1 MSAFS
6 NYLENAI
13 INWAFNNT
21 AMPTQLATVYVSL
34 HTADPAETG
43 ANEIVV
49 GATNY
54 ARVAVAAAGWT
65 KNASNPA
72 TATNAAEIAF
82 PTSGTVTWSATT
94 GSGVTH
100 VGIWDAQIG
109 VGTPNFLFGG
119 ALTTAK
125 IVNVGDVFKFTA
137 TNLTITVA

>member
-34 HTADPAETG
+34 HTADPSETG
-43 ANEIVV
+43 ASEVT
-49 GATNY
+49 GGNY
-54 ARVAVAAAGWT
+54 ARIAVASTGWT

-72 TATNAAEIAF
+72 SATNTAEITYPA
-82 PTSGTVTWSATT
+82 SGTVTWSAIT

-100 VGIWDAQIG
+100 VGIWDSLTTG
-109 VGTPNFLFGG
+109 NFLFGG
-119 ALTTAK
+119 ALTTPK

>member
-13 INWAFNNT
+13 INWAFGNT

-34 HTADPAETG
+34 HTADPSETG
-43 ANEIVV
+43 ASEVT
-49 GATNY
+49 GGNY
-54 ARVAVAAAGWT
+54 ARIAVAATGWT

-72 TATNAAEIAF
+72 SATNAAEIAF

-100 VGIWDAQIG
+100 VGIWDAQVG

-119 ALTTAK
+119 ALTTPK

-137 TNLTITVA
+137 NNLTITVA

>member
-13 INWAFNNT
+13 INWAFGNT

-34 HTADPAETG
+34 HTADPSETG
-43 ANEIVV
+43 ASEVT
-49 GATNY
+49 GGNY

-65 KNASNPA
+65 KNPSNPA
-72 TATNAAEIAF
+72 SATNAAEISF
-82 PTSGTVTWSATT
+82 PTSGTVTWSATA

-100 VGIWDAQIG
+100 VGIWDSAIG
-109 VGTPNFLFGG
+109 GSNNFLFGG

-137 TNLTITVA
+137 NNLTITVA

>member
-6 NYLENAI
+6 NYLENLI
-13 INWAFNNT
+13 INWAFGAT
-21 AMPTQLATVYVSL
+21 SLPAGLATVYVSL

-72 TATNAAEIAF
+72 TATNASEIAF

-100 VGIWDAQIG
+100 VGIWDSAIG
-109 VGTPNFLFGG
+109 GSNNFLFGG
-119 ALTTAK
+119 ALTTPK